1 MALAAC
7 SLGVFSSAQTNYDLV
22 NYSEKNSEEELSP
35 SERTHKK

>member
-7 SLGVFSSAQTNYDLV
+7 SWEYSAPHKQIMILV